1 MEKTAFIFPGQASQY
16 VGMGLDFY
24 NLKTTAQRFYD
35 YANQIFDFSVK
46 DLSFYGPLGELTK
59 TQVTQPA
66 IFIHSLIIF
75 EELKTRNLKPNMVA
89 GHSLG
94 EYSALVAAGVLDFE
108 QGLQLVKVRAEAMQL
123 ATESNSG
130 TMAAIVGL
138 DYDMIQKIIENSQF
152 TGVCNIAN
160 YNAPNQIVISGDTHT
175 VQSLMLGFKEAGAK
189 RVIELSVGGAF
200 HSELMQSASAKLKQS
215 LDMLRFNKPC
225 CPIYSNVTG
234 TASSDPQ
241 IIRERLYL
249 QLTHP
254 VLWTTTIENMVKDG
268 ATRFLEVG
276 PGKVLQGL
284 VKRINSEVI
293 LAGVSNVAEL
303 EDLQWN

>member
-24 NLKTTAQRFYD
+24 NLKPTAQHFYD

-46 DLSFYGPLGELTK
+46 DFSFYGPLSELTK
-59 TQVTQPA
+59 TKVTQPA
-66 IFIHSLIIF
+66 IFIHSLIVF
-75 EELKTRNLKPNMVA
+75 EELKARNLKPDMVA

-108 QGLQLVKVRAEAMQL
+108 QGLQLVKVRSEAMQL
-123 ATESNSG
+123 ATETNSG
-130 TMAAIVGL
+130 TMAAVVGL
-138 DYDMIQKIIENSQF
+138 DYDMIQEIVENSQF

-160 YNAPNQIVISGDTHT
+160 YNAPNQIIISGDTHT
-175 VQSLMLGFKEAGAK
+175 VQSLMLNLKEAGAK

-200 HSELMQSASAKLKQS
+200 HSELMKSASTQLKQS
-215 LDMLRFNKPC
+215 LDGLKFNKPC

-234 TASSDPQ
+234 TASTDSQ
-241 IIRERLYL
+241 TIRECLYR
-249 QLTHP
+249 QLTNP
-254 VLWTTTIENMVKDG
+254 VLWTTTIENMIKDG

-276 PGKVLQGL
+276 PGTVLQGL
-284 VKRINSEVI
+284 VKRINNEVS

-303 EDLQWN
+303 ENLKWN